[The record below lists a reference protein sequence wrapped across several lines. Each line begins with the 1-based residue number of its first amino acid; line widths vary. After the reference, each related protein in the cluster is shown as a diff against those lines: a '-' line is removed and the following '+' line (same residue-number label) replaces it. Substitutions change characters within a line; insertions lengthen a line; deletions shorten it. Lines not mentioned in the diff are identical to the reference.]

1 MRIAVAPFRQNIN
14 FDKNGG
20 QEGKQMTTEK
30 NKLADE
36 QGSTYSRYEETIR
49 SLLAQQI
56 RRECRLSNRQI
67 ALLAWSQIGDHQIN
81 TTSGRQVRITD
92 ELYRALMAIPC
103 KGRYVFAESS
113 ILPFGYPDRRSK
125 GVHLGG
131 RHIHLWDK
139 IRGIIPT
146 IRIEFQS
153 D

>member
-1 MRIAVAPFRQNIN
+1 MTI
-14 FDKNGG
+14 DKM
-20 QEGKQMTTEK
+20 KP
-30 NKLADE
+30 ADE
-36 QGSTYSRYEETIR
+36 QGSAYSRYEEIIR

-56 RRECRLSNRQI
+56 RRECRISNRQI

-103 KGRYVFAESS
+103 KGRYVFAENS
-113 ILPFGYPDRRSK
+113 ILPFGDPDMRSR
-125 GVHLGG
+125 GVHLRG
-131 RHIHLWDK
+131 RHIHLWEK
-139 IRGIIPT
+139 IRGLVLT

>member
-1 MRIAVAPFRQNIN
+1 
-14 FDKNGG
+14 
-20 QEGKQMTTEK
+20 MTTEK
-30 NKLADE
+30 NKPADE
-36 QGSTYSRYEETIR
+36 QGSAYSRYEEIIR

-81 TTSGRQVRITD
+81 TKSGRQVRITD

-103 KGRYVFAESS
+103 KGRYVFAENS
-113 ILPFGYPDRRSK
+113 ILPFGVTD
-125 GVHLGG
+125 GNVHLGG
-131 RHIHLWDK
+131 RRIHLWDK
-139 IRGIIPT
+139 IRSIIPK

>member
-1 MRIAVAPFRQNIN
+1 MTI
-14 FDKNGG
+14 DKM
-20 QEGKQMTTEK
+20 KP
-30 NKLADE
+30 ADE
-36 QGSTYSRYEETIR
+36 QGSAYSRYEEIIR

-56 RRECRLSNRQI
+56 RRECRISNRQI

-81 TTSGRQVRITD
+81 TKSGRQVKITD

-113 ILPFGYPDRRSK
+113 ILPFGDPDRRSK

-131 RHIHLWDK
+131 RHIHLWEK
-139 IRGIIPT
+139 IRRTIPK
-146 IRIEFQS
+146 IRVEFQS

>member
-1 MRIAVAPFRQNIN
+1 
-14 FDKNGG
+14 
-20 QEGKQMTTEK
+20 MTTEK
-30 NKLADE
+30 IKPADE
-36 QGSTYSRYEETIR
+36 QGSAYSRYEEIIR

-81 TTSGRQVRITD
+81 TTSGRQVKITD

-113 ILPFGYPDRRSK
+113 ILPFSAPKTKTERMSLLR
-125 GVHLGG
+125 
-131 RHIHLWDK
+131 K
-139 IRGIIPT
+139 IRGRMPK

-153 D
+153 V

>member
-1 MRIAVAPFRQNIN
+1 
-14 FDKNGG
+14 
-20 QEGKQMTTEK
+20 MTTEK
-30 NKLADE
+30 IKPADE
-36 QGSTYSRYEETIR
+36 QGSAYSRYEEIIR

-81 TTSGRQVRITD
+81 TKSGRQVQITD

-113 ILPFGYPDRRSK
+113 ILPFGVTDES
-125 GVHLGG
+125 VHLRG
-131 RHIHLWDK
+131 RYVHLWEK
-139 IRGIIPT
+139 IRRTIPK